1 MFTAFVLALVGLALN
16 LLRHLWVEH
25 LFQRACRTT
34 NPVAH
39 VPPWLVSLA
48 PRSDLYTKLNQKI
61 WFDRIAHQK
70 KAINAAW
77 F

>member
-48 PRSDLYTKLNQKI
+48 PPQRPLHEAQSEDLV
-61 WFDRIAHQK
+61 
-70 KAINAAW
+70 
-77 F
+77 